1 MDTDLEEFGGHN
13 SIDHS
18 IDYFSSDEPW
28 DNRKCSLKV
37 LNLKENLFSSL
48 NKCFNYLGLYSM

>member
-1 MDTDLEEFGGHN
+1 LDTDLEEFGGHN
-13 SIDHS
+13 RIDHS

-37 LNLKENLFSSL
+37 LHLKEIFF
-48 NKCFNYLGLYSM
+48 C